1 MRNTL
6 WLGAT
11 ALLLTGCVSAPVPM
25 SDTQTE
31 AHAQSLVQTLAD
43 GQEPVTGTID
53 LYEAMAR
60 ALKYNLDHR
69 VSMMEA
75 DLARRDYDL
84 SRHDRLPQLVANAGY
99 YSRNNENGSSSRS
112 LLSGRQSLEP
122 STSTEKD
129 LLDADLTASWNI
141 LDFGL
146 SYVRA
151 QQLGNEALVVEERRR
166 KAIIDIME
174 DVHRAYWRAASA
186 QRLNARLAALETE
199 VRSAFDSSRA
209 LYSVRRT
216 APMPALSYQRELND
230 ITAQAQKMQR
240 ELSLAKLELAGLM
253 NLKPSENFTLSVPS
267 HKSAPRRLALSA
279 GEMVDTAMR
288 NRPEVRES
296 AYLIEIGEQEMKK
309 AVLETLPG
317 LQLYAGANTN
327 SNDFLFNNDWNGIGA
342 KAGWN
347 VMKLFSLPDRKAR
360 AASQTLLE
368 QEKALAT
375 AMAVMTQVNVAR
387 ARYTF
392 LRAEYD
398 TASQGA
404 MVQSD
409 IMSQVQAQR
418 QTSAISEQT
427 LVREKMNSIISEA
440 RRDSLHADL
449 QEASAKIYTAMGY
462 DPYAADIDGTE
473 SVSAIAQS
481 LKVLWTER
489 SANPGMKTAQLRPQS
504 SSSAASQAQ
513 VSWTQDSVLK
523 TAAVTDATP

>member
-1 MRNTL
+1 MRNYL
-6 WLGAT
+6 LVGAA
-11 ALLLTGCVSAPVPM
+11 ALALMGCVSAPVPM
-25 SDTQTE
+25 SDSQNE
-31 AHAQSLVQTLAD
+31 AHAQALTNSVAAD
-43 GQEPVTGTID
+43 QDPISGTID

-75 DLARRDYDL
+75 DLAQRDFKM
-84 SRHDRLPQLVANAGY
+84 SRHDMLPQLVANAGY

-129 LLDADLTASWNI
+129 VLDADLTASWNV

-151 QQLGNEALVVEERRR
+151 QQLGNEALVIEERRR

-186 QRLNARLAALETE
+186 QRLTSRLGALETE
-199 VRSAFDSSRA
+199 VRSAFDQSRS
-209 LYSVRRT
+209 LYSARRT

-240 ELSLAKLELAGLM
+240 ELSLAKLELGGLM
-253 NLKPSENFTLSVPS
+253 NIPPSQSFNLSVPS
-267 HKSAPRRLALSA
+267 HTRAPRRLALSV

-317 LQLYAGANTN
+317 LELYAGANTN
-327 SNDFLFNNDWNGIGA
+327 SNDFLYNNDWTGIGA

-347 VMKLFSLPDRKAR
+347 LMKIFSLSDRKAR
-360 AASQTLLE
+360 AKAQTDLE
-368 QEKALAT
+368 REKALAT

-387 ARYTF
+387 ARYEF
-392 LRAEYD
+392 LRSEYN
-398 TASQGA
+398 TASQGT

-409 IMSQVQAQR
+409 IMGQVEAQR
-418 QTSAISEQT
+418 QTSAVSQQT
-427 LVREKMNSIISEA
+427 LVREKMNTIISEA
-440 RRDSLHADL
+440 RRDSIHADM

-462 DPYAADIDGTE
+462 DPYAADINGSE
-473 SVSAIAQS
+473 SVAEIAES
-481 LKVLWTER
+481 LKVLWMQR
-489 SANPGMKTAQLRPQS
+489 SENPGMKTAQIRGKASVSTQAELS
-504 SSSAASQAQ
+504 WSA
-513 VSWTQDSVLK
+513 DSVLNTVK
-523 TAAVTDATP
+523 VQTATP

>member
-1 MRNTL
+1 MRNYL
-6 WLGAT
+6 WMGAA
-11 ALLLTGCVSAPVPM
+11 ALVLTGCVAAPAQM
-25 SDTQTE
+25 TE
-31 AHAQSLVQTLAD
+31 SQAASHGQALTASVTD
-43 GQEPVTGTID
+43 GQEPVSGTID

-75 DLARRDYDL
+75 DLAQRDFNL
-84 SRHDRLPQLVANAGY
+84 SRHDMLPQIVANGGY

-112 LLSGRQSLEP
+112 LISGRQSLEP

-129 LLDADLTASWNI
+129 VLDADLTASWNV

-151 QQLGNEALVVEERRR
+151 QQLGNEALIVEERRR

-186 QRLNARLAALETE
+186 QRLNARLASLETE

-209 LYSVRRT
+209 LYSARRT

-230 ITAQAQKMQR
+230 ITSQAQKMQR

-253 NLKPSENFTLSVPS
+253 NLKPSETFNLLIPA
-267 HKSAPRRLALSA
+267 HNRAPRRLALSA

-327 SNDFLFNNDWNGIGA
+327 SNDFLYNNDWNGIGA

-347 VMKLFSLPDRKAR
+347 VMKLFSLSDRKAR
-360 AASQTLLE
+360 AAGQTKLE

-387 ARYTF
+387 ARYKF
-392 LRAEYD
+392 LRTEYD
-398 TASQGA
+398 TASQGT

-409 IMSQVQAQR
+409 IMGQVEAQR
-418 QTSAISEQT
+418 QTSAISQQT
-427 LVREKMNSIISEA
+427 LVREKMNTIISEA
-440 RRDSLHADL
+440 RRDSIHADL

-462 DPYAADIDGTE
+462 DPYAADINGTE
-473 SVSAIAQS
+473 SVSAIADS
-481 LKVLWTER
+481 LKVLWTQR
-489 SANPGMKTAQLRPQS
+489 STNPGMQAAQLRPKTV
-504 SSSAASQAQ
+504 SATTAQ
-513 VSWTQDSVLK
+513 LSWTQDAMPQTV
-523 TAAVTDATP
+523 AVSNATP

>member
-1 MRNTL
+1 MRNYL
-6 WLGAT
+6 MMGAA
-11 ALLLTGCVSAPVPM
+11 ALVLTGCVSAPTPM
-25 SDTQTE
+25 SDMETR
-31 AHAQSLVQTLAD
+31 AHAQSVMTDVAA
-43 GQEPVTGTID
+43 GQEPISGTID

-69 VSMMEA
+69 VAMMES
-75 DLARRDYDL
+75 DLAQRDFDL
-84 SRHDRLPQLVANAGY
+84 SRHDLLPQLVANAGY

-112 LLSGRQSLEP
+112 LISGRQSLEP
-122 STSTEKD
+122 STSTEKNV
-129 LLDADLTASWNI
+129 LDADLTASWNV

-151 QQLGNEALVVEERRR
+151 QQLGNEAMVIEERRR

-186 QRLNARLAALETE
+186 QRLSARLGSLETE
-199 VRSAFDSSRA
+199 VRSAFDNSRA
-209 LYSVRRT
+209 LYSARRT

-240 ELSLAKLELAGLM
+240 ELSLAKLELGGLM
-253 NLKPSENFTLSVPS
+253 NIPAGQEFSLSVPS
-267 HKSAPRRLALSA
+267 HNQSIRRLALSLDD
-279 GEMVDTAMR
+279 MVGTAMR

-309 AVLETLPG
+309 AVLESLPG
-317 LQLYAGANTN
+317 VQVFAGVNTN
-327 SNDFLFNNDWNGIGA
+327 SNDFLYNSDWAGIGA

-347 VMKLFSLPDRKAR
+347 LMNVFSMGDRKAR
-360 AASQTLLE
+360 AAGQTRLE
-368 QEKALAT
+368 REKALAT

-387 ARYTF
+387 ARYMF
-392 LRAEYD
+392 LTSEYD

-409 IMSQVQAQR
+409 IMAQVDAQR
-418 QTSAISEQT
+418 QTSAVSLQT
-427 LVREKMNSIISEA
+427 QVREKMNTILSEA
-440 RRDSLHADL
+440 RRDSIHADL
-449 QEASAKIYTAMGY
+449 QEASAKIYTALGY

-473 SVSAIAQS
+473 SVSTIAQS

-489 SANPGMKTAQLRPQS
+489 SRNPGMQMASLRVKNPTEIDL
-504 SSSAASQAQ
+504 
-513 VSWTQDSVLK
+513 SWTPRT
-523 TAAVTDATP
+523 TALTPAPSSTPSP